1 VTSLSLL
8 VSRSS
13 APPGPTP
20 PDEGLGLLMHLF
32 DTAPAATEPLPD
44 ARDRLDLLALVR
56 GWVQRAASWGA
67 GPQGAW
73 RAW

>member
-1 VTSLSLL
+1 VSSLSLL

-13 APPGPTP
+13 APPGQSP

-32 DTAPAATEPLPD
+32 DTAPAALAPPAD
-44 ARDRLDLLALVR
+44 ARSPIDLAARVR
-56 GWVQRAASWGA
+56 GWVRRAAAWGA